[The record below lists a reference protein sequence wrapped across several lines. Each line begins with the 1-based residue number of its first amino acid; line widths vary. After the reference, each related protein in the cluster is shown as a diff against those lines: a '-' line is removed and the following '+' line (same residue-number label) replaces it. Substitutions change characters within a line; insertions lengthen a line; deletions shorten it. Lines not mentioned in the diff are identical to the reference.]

1 MARGVWMFAVCLL
14 IAGLSQSNAEE
25 QQLAPLKRSVRSA
38 MQGLS
43 AAMFEKVKKTVIK
56 TCMENGHQDGDD
68 LEKEFLDHIDA
79 CSEDAVRKVRNCL
92 PEDKKYF
99 PEFIQD
105 LMKSVVTMMYDDY
118 DIMRVDLAACAP
130 DLARPSAQLKYLNCV
145 KKVSKEQEDEDDI
158 PKSKATFCKI
168 FLPATECLVKWL
180 ESTCDDMDV
189 AACAPNLRKT
199 SSLMGYLNCLKKVSQ
214 EHDDGDC
221 IPKSRAAFCKIHL
234 PATECLNKWLDTS
247 CDDTENLR
255 KYKNDYYAANAKPC
269 ETKEDDNID
278 LAACAPSLVKTSS
291 QMEYINCLKRVSQE
305 TEDDSGIPSSRASFC
320 KKYLPATECF
330 VKWVKSSCNDS
341 ENLKKFRA
349 DYYAASERPC
359 EVKEVNT
366 V

>member
-1 MARGVWMFAVCLL
+1 MARGVWIFAVCLL

-43 AAMFEKVKKTVIK
+43 AAMFEKETIEQAKECLKNKKLFVTPK
-56 TCMENGHQDGDD
+56 A
-68 LEKEFLDHIDA
+68 EFLGHIDT
-79 CSEDAVRKVRNCL
+79 CSEDAVRKVRNCM
-92 PEDKKYF
+92 PDDKKYF

-130 DLARPSAQLKYLNCV
+130 NLAKTSAQQEYINCV
-145 KKVSKEQEDEDDI
+145 KRSSKEGIGEDCI
-158 PKSKATFCKI
+158 PGTKAAFCKI

-180 ESTCDDMDV
+180 ESACDD
-189 AACAPNLRKT
+189 
-199 SSLMGYLNCLKKVSQ
+199 S
-214 EHDDGDC
+214 
-221 IPKSRAAFCKIHL
+221 
-234 PATECLNKWLDTS
+234 
-247 CDDTENLR
+247 ENLR
-255 KYKNDYYAANAKPC
+255 KYRADYYAANAKPC
-269 ETKEDDNID
+269 EDKEEDNN
-278 LAACAPSLVKTSS
+278 
-291 QMEYINCLKRVSQE
+291 MEYINCLKKVSQE
-305 TEDDSGIPSSRASFC
+305 TDDDSGIPSSRASFC

-341 ENLKKFRA
+341 ENLRKFRA

-359 EVKEVNT
+359 EAKEVNT